1 MTKKQAIE
9 SLRSARRE
17 MKADPGL
24 EEVDTLSVMAVAIAD
39 AWQYLTSRQAKSRK
53 LDVAAMIA
61 DMLDGKEWSVET
73 LDEIADVLRTAGYQ
87 VRDSAETED
96 SE

>member
-9 SLRSARRE
+9 SLRLARRE

-24 EEVDTLSVMAVAIAD
+24 EEVDTLSVMEVAIAD

-53 LDVAAMIA
+53 PDVAAMIA

-73 LDEIADVLRTAGYQ
+73 LDEIADVLHTAGYQ

>member
-1 MTKKQAIE
+1 MTKKQAV
-9 SLRSARRE
+9 
-17 MKADPGL
+17 G
-24 EEVDTLSVMAVAIAD
+24 
-39 AWQYLTSRQAKSRK
+39 RK

>member
-1 MTKKQAIE
+1 MPKPTTKK
-9 SLRSARRE
+9 
-17 MKADPGL
+17 K
-24 EEVDTLSVMAVAIAD
+24 T
-39 AWQYLTSRQAKSRK
+39 
-53 LDVAAMIA
+53 DVAGMIA